1 MKTFHMLDHPTVWL
15 KNPVVMAKVLWTWLT
30 PKSAK
35 TALYPPKPG
44 PARGEML
51 DHLGIAEKH
60 A

>member
-1 MKTFHMLDHPTVWL
+1 
-15 KNPVVMAKVLWTWLT
+15 MAKVLWTWLT